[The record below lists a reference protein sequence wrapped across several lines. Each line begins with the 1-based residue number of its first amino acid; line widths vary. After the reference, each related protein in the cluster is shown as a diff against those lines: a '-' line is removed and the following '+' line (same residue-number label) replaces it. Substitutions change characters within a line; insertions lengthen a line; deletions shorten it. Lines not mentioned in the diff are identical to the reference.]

1 MVRLKRLESDD
12 CVRPFDCG
20 NADLNGFL
28 LEDDSSV
35 SNAKHHANE
44 LLAVTYVVE
53 DDEKGQTI
61 AYFSLLNDKIDREI
75 TDNAV
80 WNRLSREIPNIK
92 RRKSQPAVKIG
103 RLAVSSA
110 YQGYGWGPRIISFLK
125 QWFTEKNKTGCRYI
139 TVDALAEKV
148 GFYEK
153 YGFKILVTPQEDD
166 ETVLMYYDLKKFV
179 SSTKKAVL

>member
-1 MVRLKRLESDD
+1 MIRLKRLNPDD
-12 CVRPFDCG
+12 IVKPFDCG
-20 NADLNGFL
+20 NTDLNGFL
-28 LEDDSSV
+28 LEDNASV
-35 SNAKHHANE
+35 PNAKHHANE
-44 LLAVTYVVE
+44 LIAVTYVIE
-53 DDEKGQTI
+53 DDDEGQTV

-75 TDNAV
+75 TDHKV

-110 YQGYGWGPRIISFLK
+110 YQGQGWGARIIGFLK
-125 QWFTEKNKTGCRYI
+125 QWFTENNKTGCRYI
-139 TVDALAEKV
+139 TVDALVERV

-153 YGFKILVTPQEDD
+153 YGFNILVTPQEGD

-179 SSTKKAVL
+179 

>member
-1 MVRLKRLESDD
+1 MVRLKRLNPNDN
-12 CVRPFDCG
+12 VKPFDCG
-20 NADLNGFL
+20 NTDLNGFL
-28 LEDDSSV
+28 LEDNASV
-35 SNAKHHANE
+35 PNAKHHANE

-53 DDEKGQTI
+53 DDEEEQTI

-75 TDNAV
+75 TDNTV

-110 YQGYGWGPRIISFLK
+110 YQGQGWGSRIIGFLK
-125 QWFTEKNKTGCRYI
+125 QWFTENNKTGCRYI
-139 TVDALAEKV
+139 TVDALAERV

-153 YGFKILVTPQEDD
+153 YGFKILVTPQEGD

-179 SSTKKAVL
+179 SVNKK

>member
-1 MVRLKRLESDD
+1 MIRLKRLNPDD
-12 CVRPFDCG
+12 IVKPFDCG
-20 NADLNGFL
+20 NTDLNGFL
-28 LEDDSSV
+28 LEDNASV
-35 SNAKHHANE
+35 PNAKHHANE
-44 LLAVTYVVE
+44 LIAVTYVIE
-53 DDEKGQTI
+53 DDDEGQTV

-75 TDNAV
+75 TDNKV

-110 YQGYGWGPRIISFLK
+110 YQGQGWGARIIGFLK
-125 QWFTEKNKTGCRYI
+125 QWFTENNKTGCRYI
-139 TVDALAEKV
+139 TVDALAERV

-153 YGFKILVTPQEDD
+153 YGFNILVTPQEGD

-179 SSTKKAVL
+179 

>member
-1 MVRLKRLESDD
+1 MVRLKRLYPNDN
-12 CVRPFDCG
+12 VKPFDCG
-20 NADLNGFL
+20 DEDLNGFL
-28 LEDDSSV
+28 LEDNTSV
-35 SNAKHHANE
+35 PNAKHHANE
-44 LLAVTYVVE
+44 LLAVTYIIE
-53 DDEKGQTI
+53 DEEKEQTI

-75 TDNAV
+75 TDNIV

-103 RLAVSSA
+103 RLAVSHA
-110 YQGYGWGPRIISFLK
+110 YQRQGWGPRIISFLK

-153 YGFKILVTPQEDD
+153 YGFKTLVTPQEGD

-179 SSTKKAVL
+179 VSNG

>member
-1 MVRLKRLESDD
+1 MVRLKRLNPNDNLK
-12 CVRPFDCG
+12 PFDCG
-20 NADLNGFL
+20 YTDLNGFL
-28 LEDDSSV
+28 LEDNASV
-35 SNAKHHANE
+35 PNAKHHANE

-53 DDEKGQTI
+53 DDEEEQTI

-75 TDNAV
+75 TDNTV

-110 YQGYGWGPRIISFLK
+110 YQGQGWGPRIIGFLK
-125 QWFTEKNKTGCRYI
+125 QWFTENNKTGCRYI
-139 TVDALAEKV
+139 TVDALAERV

-153 YGFKILVTPQEDD
+153 YGFKILVTPQEGD

-179 SSTKKAVL
+179 SVNKK

>member
-1 MVRLKRLESDD
+1 MIRLKRLNPDD
-12 CVRPFDCG
+12 IVKPFDCG
-20 NADLNGFL
+20 NTDLNGFL
-28 LEDDSSV
+28 LEDNASV
-35 SNAKHHANE
+35 PNAKHHANE
-44 LLAVTYVVE
+44 LIAVTYVIE
-53 DDEKGQTI
+53 DDDEEQTV

-75 TDNAV
+75 TDNKV

-110 YQGYGWGPRIISFLK
+110 YQGQGWGARIIGFLK
-125 QWFTEKNKTGCRYI
+125 QWFTENNKTGCRYI
-139 TVDALAEKV
+139 TVDALAERV

-153 YGFKILVTPQEDD
+153 YGFNILVTPQEGD

-179 SSTKKAVL
+179 

>member
-1 MVRLKRLESDD
+1 MIRLKRLNPDD
-12 CVRPFDCG
+12 IVKPFDCG
-20 NADLNGFL
+20 NTDLNGFL
-28 LEDDSSV
+28 LEDNTLV
-35 SNAKHHANE
+35 PNAKHHANE
-44 LLAVTYVVE
+44 LIAVTYVIE
-53 DDEKGQTI
+53 DDDEEQTV

-75 TDNAV
+75 TDNKV

-110 YQGYGWGPRIISFLK
+110 YQGQGWGARIIGFLK
-125 QWFTEKNKTGCRYI
+125 QWFTENNKTGCRYI
-139 TVDALAEKV
+139 TVDALAERV

-153 YGFKILVTPQEDD
+153 YGFNILVTPQEGD

-179 SSTKKAVL
+179 

>member
-1 MVRLKRLESDD
+1 MVLLKRFNPNDS
-12 CVRPFDCG
+12 VKPFDCG
-20 NADLNGFL
+20 DTDLNGFL
-28 LEDDSSV
+28 LEDNPSV
-35 SNAKHHANE
+35 PNAKHHANE
-44 LLAVTYVVE
+44 LLAVTYLIE
-53 DDEKGQTI
+53 DEERMQTI
-61 AYFSLLNDKIDREI
+61 AYFSLLNDKIEREI
-75 TDNAV
+75 TDNSV

-110 YQGYGWGPRIISFLK
+110 YQGQGWGPRIISFLK
-125 QWFTEKNKTGCRYI
+125 QWFTKKNKTGCRYI

-153 YGFKILVTPQEDD
+153 YGFKVLVTPQEGD

-179 SSTKKAVL
+179 ASNAK

>member
-1 MVRLKRLESDD
+1 MIRLKRLNPDD
-12 CVRPFDCG
+12 IVKPFDCG
-20 NADLNGFL
+20 NTDLNGFL
-28 LEDDSSV
+28 LEDNASV
-35 SNAKHHANE
+35 PNAKHHANE
-44 LLAVTYVVE
+44 LIAVTYVIE
-53 DDEKGQTI
+53 DDDEEQTV

-75 TDNAV
+75 TDNKV

-110 YQGYGWGPRIISFLK
+110 YQGQGWGARIIGFLK
-125 QWFTEKNKTGCRYI
+125 QWFTENNKTGCRYI
-139 TVDALAEKV
+139 TVDALVERV

-153 YGFKILVTPQEDD
+153 YGFNILVTPQEGD

-179 SSTKKAVL
+179 

>member
-1 MVRLKRLESDD
+1 MIRLKRLNPDD
-12 CVRPFDCG
+12 IVKPFDCG
-20 NADLNGFL
+20 NTDLNGFL
-28 LEDDSSV
+28 LEDNASV
-35 SNAKHHANE
+35 PNAKHHANE
-44 LLAVTYVVE
+44 LIAVTYVIE
-53 DDEKGQTI
+53 DDDEGQTV

-75 TDNAV
+75 TDNKV

-110 YQGYGWGPRIISFLK
+110 YQGQGWGARIIGFLK
-125 QWFTEKNKTGCRYI
+125 QWFTENNKTGCRYI
-139 TVDALAEKV
+139 TVDALVERV

-153 YGFKILVTPQEDD
+153 YGFNILVTPQEGD

-179 SSTKKAVL
+179 